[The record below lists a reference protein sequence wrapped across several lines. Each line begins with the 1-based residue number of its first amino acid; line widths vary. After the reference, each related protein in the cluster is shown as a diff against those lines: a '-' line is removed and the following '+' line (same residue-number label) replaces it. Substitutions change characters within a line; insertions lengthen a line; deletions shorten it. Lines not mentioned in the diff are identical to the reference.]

1 MLIRSDIQ
9 QRLSRSADAL
19 ARAVRKTVDRW
30 LREGVSLQEILVRLS
45 AFRLP
50 PGERQKLERAV
61 RASME
66 EIAKARALDVPT
78 EHIDAL
84 IAARQI
90 SIGNIQHQMQ
100 ADLQREVRR
109 ALVAGYGP
117 DVLRKRLEEREF
129 GNARTEAY
137 TAVSRFN
144 NLLTFEN
151 AAATGTRTFKYFG
164 PVSAITRPFCR
175 AHAGQVFTLDEIE
188 RMDNGQ
194 GLSVRESLGGYNCR
208 HYWIPAND
216 QRSTVNDQRSTVRIG
231 KQTYLMDEEQK
242 QTLFTRERSLWIQTP
257 EATAGKPA
265 SWFLTAKPL
274 ARAHD
279 GFNEYITGQPSEGVW
294 SNRMRVS
301 KTTGEVVN
309 NYRHHEDKHAGEFG
323 GKMEYRK
330 ALAAVVRNANAD
342 VYEDATGFILID
354 RSIDHVLIVNK
365 HTGQIETGYVW
376 NRSAEPDLVRDKQY
390 RGKLMN
396 FLGVFK

>member
-1 MLIRSDIQ
+1 MPIQSDIQ

-19 ARAVRKTVDRW
+19 VRAVRKQIDRW
-30 LREGVSLQEILVRLS
+30 LREGVSLQEILTRLS

-66 EIAKARALDVPT
+66 EIAKARALDLPT

-100 ADLQREVRR
+100 ADLQQEVRR

-117 DVLRKRLEEREF
+117 DVLRRRLEERGF
-129 GNARTEAY
+129 ANAETEAQ

-151 AAATGTRTFKYFG
+151 AAVTGTRTFKYFG

-175 AHAGQVFTLDEIE
+175 AHAGQVFTEEEI
-188 RMDNGQ
+188 RKMDNGQ
-194 GLSVRESLGGYNCR
+194 GLPVSESCGGYNCR
-208 HYWIPAND
+208 HYWIAVPDGRKTENGG
-216 QRSTVNDQRSTVRIG
+216 QRSEVRIG
-231 KQTYLMDEEQK
+231 KQTFLMNDEQK
-242 QTLFTRERSLWIQTP
+242 QALFTRERSLWIQTP
-257 EATAGKPA
+257 EASAGKNVEWHMA
-265 SWFLTAKPL
+265 AKPL

-294 SNRMRVS
+294 VPKANKGYIEHAR
-301 KTTGEVVN
+301 
-309 NYRHHEDKHAGEFG
+309 KHSAEFG
-323 GKMEYRK
+323 TEYDYRRTM
-330 ALAAVVRNANAD
+330 AGTLRNPSAK
-342 VYEDATGFILID
+342 VYEDAISYLVHDPGNDALLIISKGDGLLESAYRWD
-354 RSIDHVLIVNK
+354 REK
-365 HTGQIETGYVW
+365 W
-376 NRSAEPDLVRDKQY
+376 PDQFKGKRLLGTVRE
-390 RGKLMN
+390 
-396 FLGVFK
+396 FLGDFR

>member
-1 MLIRSDIQ
+1 MPIANDIQ

-19 ARAVRKTVDRW
+19 ARAVRKQIDRW

-66 EIAKARALDVPT
+66 EIAKARALDLPG

-100 ADLQREVRR
+100 ADLQSEVRR

-117 DVLRKRLEEREF
+117 DVLRKRLEERGF
-129 GNARTEAY
+129 ANAETEAS

-175 AHAGQVFTLDEIE
+175 AHAGQVFTEEEIG
-188 RMDNGQ
+188 RMNNGQ
-194 GLSVRESLGGYNCR
+194 GLPVSESCGGYNCR
-208 HYWIPAND
+208 HYWIAVPD
-216 QRSTVNDQRSTVRIG
+216 GRPETGDRQQVQIG
-231 KQTYLMDEEQK
+231 KQTFLMNDEQK
-242 QTLFTRERSLWIQTP
+242 QALFTRERSLWIQTP
-257 EATAGKPA
+257 EASAGKGVEWHMA
-265 SWFLTAKPL
+265 AKPL

-301 KTTGEVVN
+301 KTTGELVN
-309 NYRHHEDKHAGEFG
+309 NYQHHEDKHAGEFG
-323 GKMEYRK
+323 GKMEYRR
-330 ALAAVVRNANAD
+330 ALAAIMRNADTD

-354 RSIDHVLIVNK
+354 RSTDHVLIVNK
-365 HTGQIETGYVW
+365 HGQNETGYVW
-376 NRSAEPDLVRDKQY
+376 NRSAEPDLLRYKLY

-396 FLGVFK
+396 FLGAFK